1 MTAKILRVRD
11 VLERVKDWPEE
22 AQTEL
27 AQIAL
32 EIDAGLGQ
40 REYQQA
46 VEILYIHHAARGE
59 RSST

>member
-1 MTAKILRVRD
+1 
-11 VLERVKDWPEE
+11 VKDWPEK